1 MKSLQL
7 LKRGVSGVVAA
18 VAVAAMVSIP
28 SPALADPD
36 PTPDTASEALKAYEA
51 LKRKAEKLNEAH
63 LRAQDDLEANR
74 KKMRQAKRALAAA
87 QKAEQRARADV
98 AAYRKV
104 VDKFTSAA
112 YRGSRLT
119 SVAAALTGDSV
130 RDYLD
135 RAATIDLLAAEK
147 AAALKK
153 LNRAVE
159 KAEQAQREALAS
171 QQAAR
176 KAEQEAKRNLRDI
189 EVRGEELQK
198 QIDKAREAYER
209 LSGADRAALEASYGD
224 SATPPS
230 TIKAPSERA
239 QIAVDAAMSKRG
251 SPYVYGAEGP
261 DAFDCS
267 GLTSWAYQQA
277 GISIPRSS
285 SAQSQ
290 SGTAVPRDQLAP
302 GDLVFFYSPVSHVGM
317 YIGDGLMV
325 HAPQQGDVVKVAPVM
340 WNNFVGARRY
350 A

>member
-1 MKSLQL
+1 VKSLHIV
-7 LKRGVSGVVAA
+7 KRGVSGVVAA

-36 PTPDTASEALKAYEA
+36 PTPDTASEALEAYQA

-63 LRAQDDLEANR
+63 LRAQDDLEANK
-74 KKMRQAKRALAAA
+74 KKMRTAERALASAK
-87 QKAEQRARADV
+87 KAEQRARADI
-98 AAYRKV
+98 AEYRKV
-104 VDKFTSAA
+104 VDKFTGAA

-119 SVAAALTGDSV
+119 SVSAALTGDSV

-135 RAATIDLLAAEK
+135 RSATIDVLAGQK

-159 KAEQAQREALAS
+159 QAQQAKETALAS
-171 QQAAR
+171 R
-176 KAEQEAKRNLRDI
+176 KAAQKAKDEARRNLKDI
-189 EVRGEELQK
+189 EARGDALQK
-198 QIDKAREAYER
+198 QIDKAREAYNE

-224 SATPPS
+224 GETPPS
-230 TIKAPSERA
+230 SIKAPSAKA
-239 QIAVDAAMSKRG
+239 QVAVDAAMSKRG

-261 DAFDCS
+261 DSFDCS

-290 SGTAVPRDQLAP
+290 SGTPVPREQLQP

-317 YIGDGLMV
+317 YIGNGQMV
-325 HAPQQGDVVKVAPVM
+325 HAPQEGDVVKVAPVM
-340 WNNFVGARRY
+340 WGDFVGARRY

>member
-1 MKSLQL
+1 
-7 LKRGVSGVVAA
+7 
-18 VAVAAMVSIP
+18 
-28 SPALADPD
+28 
-36 PTPDTASEALKAYEA
+36 
-51 LKRKAEKLNEAH
+51 RKAEKLNEAH

-171 QQAAR
+171 QQAA
-176 KAEQEAKRNLRDI
+176 
-189 EVRGEELQK
+189 
-198 QIDKAREAYER
+198 
-209 LSGADRAALEASYGD
+209 
-224 SATPPS
+224 
-230 TIKAPSERA
+230 
-239 QIAVDAAMSKRG
+239 
-251 SPYVYGAEGP
+251 
-261 DAFDCS
+261 
-267 GLTSWAYQQA
+267 
-277 GISIPRSS
+277 
-285 SAQSQ
+285 
-290 SGTAVPRDQLAP
+290 
-302 GDLVFFYSPVSHVGM
+302 
-317 YIGDGLMV
+317 
-325 HAPQQGDVVKVAPVM
+325 
-340 WNNFVGARRY
+340 
-350 A
+350 

>member
-1 MKSLQL
+1 DGIRVFHVTGVQTCALPISHPTTGPGRKRARFVTCPRSRGRPLPYPGGDAAGLSPGRLVGESSSEGRGEAGPAMRPTTRTVGLRRATGRAPDLTRRHRLSTAATERKGETRDVTSPQV

-147 AAALKK
+147 AAA
-153 LNRAVE
+153 
-159 KAEQAQREALAS
+159 
-171 QQAAR
+171 
-176 KAEQEAKRNLRDI
+176 
-189 EVRGEELQK
+189 
-198 QIDKAREAYER
+198 
-209 LSGADRAALEASYGD
+209 
-224 SATPPS
+224 
-230 TIKAPSERA
+230 
-239 QIAVDAAMSKRG
+239 
-251 SPYVYGAEGP
+251 
-261 DAFDCS
+261 
-267 GLTSWAYQQA
+267 
-277 GISIPRSS
+277 
-285 SAQSQ
+285 
-290 SGTAVPRDQLAP
+290 
-302 GDLVFFYSPVSHVGM
+302 
-317 YIGDGLMV
+317 
-325 HAPQQGDVVKVAPVM
+325 
-340 WNNFVGARRY
+340 
-350 A
+350 